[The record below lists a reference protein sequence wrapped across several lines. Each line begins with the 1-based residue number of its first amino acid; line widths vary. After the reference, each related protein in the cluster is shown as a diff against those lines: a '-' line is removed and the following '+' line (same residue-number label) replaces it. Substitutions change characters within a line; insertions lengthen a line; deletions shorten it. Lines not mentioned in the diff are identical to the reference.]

1 MSTKHSH
8 SGTRTDQ
15 QSMKTRHDL
24 VCWATDISQIS
35 GNFMKNWK
43 FDQLTQACQSAL
55 VSIQLNSCQLK
66 VRPALAACQFS
77 PVSQHANIQT
87 FDNSIETLRWMF
99 PQTFNLSF
107 QTLYLTS
114 SSSVCRIVWAD
125 GLKCWWSFNRYNPQY
140 RSLHSP
146 VIGLIRPILTPMKP
160 CCIKYLIEWQ
170 YIAVQCLCV
179 LLKGEREKLDRSE
192 TFHQVSLS

>member
-1 MSTKHSH
+1 
-8 SGTRTDQ
+8 
-15 QSMKTRHDL
+15 
-24 VCWATDISQIS
+24 
-35 GNFMKNWK
+35 MKNWK

-114 SSSVCRIVWAD
+114 SSVCRIVWAD
-125 GLKCWWSFNRYNPQY
+125 RLKCWWSFNRFKPEQRPLQSNSDWFDQTDGED
-140 RSLHSP
+140 SL
-146 VIGLIRPILTPMKP
+146 VVKIFDGV
-160 CCIKYLIEWQ
+160 EWQ
-170 YIAVQCLCV
+170 YLAVQCGADSVFVFCCRV
-179 LLKGEREKLDRSE
+179 GGK
-192 TFHQVSLS
+192 